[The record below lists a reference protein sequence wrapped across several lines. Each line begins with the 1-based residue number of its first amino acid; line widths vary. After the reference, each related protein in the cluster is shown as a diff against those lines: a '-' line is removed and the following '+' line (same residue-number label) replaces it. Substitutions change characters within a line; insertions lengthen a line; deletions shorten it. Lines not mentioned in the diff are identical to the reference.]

1 MPTIEIIGLI
11 AAALTTSSFIPQVYK
26 VWKEKSV
33 KDISLA
39 MYTVLFIGIV
49 LWLYYGIEIGSL
61 SIISAN
67 AVTLILTLSI
77 IIAKLKFK

>member
-33 KDISLA
+33 KDISLV
-39 MYTVLFIGIV
+39 MYTVLFIGVV

-61 SIISAN
+61 SIVSAN

>member
-1 MPTIEIIGLI
+1 
-11 AAALTTSSFIPQVYK
+11 
-26 VWKEKSV
+26 
-33 KDISLA
+33 
-39 MYTVLFIGIV
+39 MYTVFFIGIV

-67 AVTLILTLSI
+67 AVTLILVLSI

>member
-11 AAALTTSSFIPQVYK
+11 AAVLTTSAFIPQVYK